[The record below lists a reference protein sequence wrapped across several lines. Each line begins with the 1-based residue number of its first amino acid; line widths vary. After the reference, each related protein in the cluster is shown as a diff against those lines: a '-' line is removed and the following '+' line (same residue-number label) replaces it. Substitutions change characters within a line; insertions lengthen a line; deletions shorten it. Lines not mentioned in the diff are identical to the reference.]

1 MASEKERDEARAGNW
16 RQVLAGGGLL
26 AAVCAILVAGAVL
39 ETPLAPAK
47 AAAVDGAR
55 AAEPAPR
62 ETWSQAPP
70 VAATPGT
77 DEGWQPAQRPVTV
90 VHEEASPPAA
100 AASGDEPV
108 LDPIARRTLED
119 PMRLRKSSGRFTAQ
133 LAFVC
138 KRESAERLLE
148 RAGGSAEVFVLPEA
162 RDGQDCFRFCWGA
175 FGSREEAAAAAG
187 LPAPLRDGLGRPDA
201 KRIAELLP

>member
-1 MASEKERDEARAGNW
+1 MAAEKDRAAGEGW

-26 AAVCAILVAGAVL
+26 AVVCAILVVAAVL

-47 AAAVDGAR
+47 VEPAAALEPMAR
-55 AAEPAPR
+55 QTSADSEPTSRAPAA
-62 ETWSQAPP
+62 
-70 VAATPGT
+70 
-77 DEGWQPAQRPVTV
+77 DDGWQPAQRPATV
-90 VHEEASPPAA
+90 IHEDAA
-100 AASGDEPV
+100 AGGGAAGDAPV

-119 PMRLRKSSGRFTAQ
+119 PMRLRKGSALFTAQ

-148 RAGGSAEVFVLPEA
+148 RAAGSTEVYVLPEA
-162 RDGQDCFRFCWGA
+162 REGQDCFRFCWGT
-175 FGSREEAAAAAG
+175 FGTREEALVAAG
-187 LPAPLRDGLGRPDA
+187 MPTALRDGLGKPEA